1 VRNTLPRVPS
11 KIITTATVKATMF
24 SNLTSILTMTAM
36 LLHSILGCCAHH
48 AHACEHG
55 QSAEKCQAVHVG
67 HHADEAENA
76 RAGHPGEGHAGCT
89 SQIDDGNHGC
99 RHDADGTQ
107 VSAHEEHDSSKHP
120 QGPCQQNC
128 DGGDCRFTQSPEVKT
143 PSLEDGRLCCP
154 SASAA
159 FSMAPSVH
167 FASEYFAADSGRP
180 RTLAT
185 GCCRPMTQ
193 VWRL

>member
-1 VRNTLPRVPS
+1 MPRGS
-11 KIITTATVKATMF
+11 SEIITTATVKATMF
-24 SNLTSILTMTAM
+24 SNLISILTMTAM

-55 QSAEKCQAVHVG
+55 QSAENCQPEHVE
-67 HHADEAENA
+67 HHADEAKNA
-76 RAGHPGEGHAGCT
+76 PAVHLGEGHAGCT
-89 SQIDDGNHGC
+89 SRVDDGDRGC
-99 RHDADGTQ
+99 RDEADGTQ
-107 VSAHEEHDSSKHP
+107 AIAHDKHDSSKHP

-159 FSMAPSVH
+159 FSMAPSVQ
-167 FASEYFAADSGRP
+167 FAFEYFAADSRP
-180 RTLAT
+180 PRALAT